1 MDVTAAVWGR
11 RRRRLPLL
19 PLVLI
24 VAGVV
29 LLVSFAADIFAGQM
43 QQRQLIQSWQH
54 TLVVTHPPRVPAD
67 PTVTPGAV
75 DGVDFAIRVPKIG
88 YYAAVQE
95 GVESN
100 NLASGPGHYPTT
112 PWPGQIGN
120 VGVAAHNTYW
130 IAFGDLKPGDEI
142 DLETR
147 YGTYRYAVTGS
158 RIVWPNDRT
167 ALVRTPDKEL
177 TLTTC
182 WPLWAG
188 AFATQRLIISA
199 RQVFPSPPPASTS

>member
-1 MDVTAAVWGR
+1 VDLTAGAVA

-19 PLVLI
+19 PVALVMAGLLLI
-24 VAGVV
+24 LA
-29 LLVSFAADIFAGQM
+29 FAADISAGQM
-43 QQRQLIQSWQH
+43 HQKQLMQSWQH
-54 TLVVTHPPRVPAD
+54 TLAVTHPPRVPTEPA
-67 PTVTPGAV
+67 VAPGPV

-95 GVESN
+95 GVETN

-112 PWPGQIGN
+112 PWPGQAGN

-147 YGTYRYAVTGS
+147 YGTYRYAVTGT

-199 RQVFPSPPPASTS
+199 RQVFPPARAATAS